1 MLGVKDLR
9 PRYHHGALATALLT
23 EAVAQVRARGVDQV
37 SLRGLAQQI
46 GVSPSAAYQHF
57 PDKSALLVAVGEWA
71 FDELA
76 ARMRAAMATVA
87 LDGDAGAVARFAAIG
102 RAYVGFAAGEPHL
115 FRHMF
120 GGLLVQHLPL
130 VPTATTTAGAAPS
143 AGSAEAVADGL
154 PPQGSAQDSAHGI
167 LLERLAELERR
178 GLLRPGVGVP
188 VALDVLTW
196 SLVHGFSALVIEGYL
211 PLEAGEQLL
220 LLYGRLVLRDDV
232 MAGLDLDGA
241 LLATAPI
248 TP

>member
-130 VPTATTTAGAAPS
+130 VPTAAGQ
-143 AGSAEAVADGL
+143 AGPAGPAGPAEVAGAVADGL
-154 PPQGSAQDSAHGI
+154 PEQDSAHGI